1 MVSPQPTSLDR
12 CHVSGRDG
20 VVSSNPGSL
29 RKAYRG
35 ARRRIFGAW
44 RSFWLGRSASGK
56 SFRRLAARIAASG
69 TMPYHGRAPL
79 ADLSPRGFIAATAS
93 VAHPELRMG
102 RNVYLG
108 DNVVVTRCDGGAQV
122 EIADRVHLY
131 GDTFVET
138 GKGAGI
144 RIGEGTHIQPGCHIH
159 AFLSD
164 VLIGRQVEIAA
175 GCGFF
180 SYDHGIAPG
189 AAIMDQPLTS
199 KGPISVGDGAW
210 LGYRVTVLQG
220 VNIGAGAVIAAGSVV
235 TRDIPENA
243 IAGGVPAKVLRFRDG
258 TKP

>member
-1 MVSPQPTSLDR
+1 MASLQPTSLDR
-12 CHVSGRDG
+12 CHVTGGDEAARPSSGL
-20 VVSSNPGSL
+20 L
-29 RKAYRG
+29 RSGYRG
-35 ARRRIFGAW
+35 LRRRVLGSW
-44 RSFWLGRSASGK
+44 RAFWLGRAGNGK
-56 SFRRLAARIAASG
+56 RFRRLAAGIASRG
-69 TMPYHGRAPL
+69 TMPYHGRAHL
-79 ADLSPRGFIAATAS
+79 ADLTPRGFIAATAS

-131 GDTFVET
+131 GDTFLET

-164 VLIGRQVEIAA
+164 ILIGSHVEIAA
-175 GCGFF
+175 GCGLF
-180 SYDHGIAPG
+180 SYDHGITPG
-189 AAIMDQPLTS
+189 VAIMDQPLAS
-199 KGPISVGDGAW
+199 KGHISIGDGAW

-220 VNIGAGAVIAAGSVV
+220 VVIGAGAVIAAGSVV